1 MPIEGIGNNLFG
13 SIDTIFIV
21 KAFFVL
27 FLIFYAFFAVILFR
41 QVQIMNRKLQTQ
53 LSALLKFVAFLH
65 IGVSVSLLFL
75 VIGAF

>member
-1 MPIEGIGNNLFG
+1 MPIEGVGGNLFA
-13 SIDTIFIV
+13 SVDTIFVV

-27 FLIFYAFFAVILFR
+27 FLVFYAFFALILFR

-65 IGVSVSLLFL
+65 IGVSLALLFL